1 MREALGWGAGVAP
14 EELDWF
20 FDQWMRRTGAP
31 ELELAWSQRG
41 GSVRL
46 EVTQRPPVEANG
58 HLEPVRGRD
67 GGTLDETLAVETQ
80 RSVHELPFE
89 GEVWRVD
96 LDPEFLFLHWTPE
109 LRAAAEPMGHY
120 LRGVTAS
127 DPETALELLDRGL
140 ERVPRPDLQATRMFL
155 LYGRGRVHARRGEWA
170 AARDA
175 FLTALQ
181 APTRRADVL
190 PSVYLGLAEV
200 AIELR
205 DRPLFDWALAG
216 VESSDLAAGSVTSA
230 PSRAARLRF

>member
-1 MREALGWGAGVAP
+1 
-14 EELDWF
+14 
-20 FDQWMRRTGAP
+20 
-31 ELELAWSQRG
+31 
-41 GSVRL
+41 
-46 EVTQRPPVEANG
+46 
-58 HLEPVRGRD
+58 
-67 GGTLDETLAVETQ
+67 
-80 RSVHELPFE
+80 
-89 GEVWRVD
+89 
-96 LDPEFLFLHWTPE
+96 
-109 LRAAAEPMGHY
+109 
-120 LRGVTAS
+120 
-127 DPETALELLDRGL
+127 
-140 ERVPRPDLQATRMFL
+140 MFL